1 MPATRKRISP
11 HARTTIEALA
21 KHMGVSYDTAL
32 ARVKANPKRYG
43 MEGHLKGHTPTRGVM
58 GGRHRRRTRRRS

>member
-21 KHMGVSYDTAL
+21 KHMDVSYATAL
-32 ARVKANPKRYG
+32 ARVKENPKRYG
-43 MEGHLKGHTPTRGVM
+43 MEGHLKGHTRKPGVM
-58 GGRHRRRTRRRS
+58 GGRRTRRRS

>member
-1 MPATRKRISP
+1 MPPTRKRISP

-43 MEGHLKGHTPTRGVM
+43 MEGHLPGHKSKPGAM
-58 GGRHRRRTRRRS
+58 GGRRTRRR

>member
-1 MPATRKRISP
+1 MPPTRKRISP

-21 KHMGVSYDTAL
+21 KHMGVSYATAL

-43 MEGHLKGHTPTRGVM
+43 MEGHLPGHTRKRGVM
-58 GGRHRRRTRRRS
+58 GGRHRRTRRS